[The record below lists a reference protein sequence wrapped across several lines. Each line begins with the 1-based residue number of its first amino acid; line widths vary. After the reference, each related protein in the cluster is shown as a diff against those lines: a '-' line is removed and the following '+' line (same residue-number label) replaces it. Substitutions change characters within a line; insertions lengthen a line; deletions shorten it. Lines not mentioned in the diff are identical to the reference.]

1 MIQVVLKQNKNKKM
15 PNAYGLYY
23 AYPVVNETYDLDKL
37 AEHMSSHN
45 TPFSKG
51 AIKGM
56 LTDAVNCIRELNLQ
70 GIAVKINDLAI
81 FSLGIKNKM
90 GAKSIGEWSAAKNI
104 AGVKSRARATGN
116 LISASLNL
124 DATIKRV
131 DKGVIVVDGSGTNGG
146 GTDGGGSNGG
156 GNTPSG
162 GSSTGDN
169 TSGGSSTG
177 DNTSGGTG
185 KDDSGTSG
193 GDSGSNG
200 DNEHI
205 VL

>member
-90 GAKSIGEWSAAKNI
+90 GAKSIGEWSAVKNI

-131 DKGVIVVDGSGTNGG
+131 DKGETVTGGVTDGGGTNGG
-146 GTDGGGSNGG
+146 GSN
-156 GNTPSG
+156 P
-162 GSSTGDN
+162 
-169 TSGGSSTG
+169 SGGSSTG

-185 KDDSGTSG
+185 KGDSGTTGGGGSD
-193 GDSGSNG
+193 GDST
-200 DNEHI
+200 DVTI
-205 VL
+205 

>member
-131 DKGVIVVDGSGTNGG
+131 DKGVTVPGG
-146 GTDGGGSNGG
+146 GTDGGGTNGG
-156 GNTPSG
+156 GTNGG
-162 GSSTGDN
+162 GSN
-169 TSGGSSTG
+169 PSGGSSTG

-185 KDDSGTSG
+185 KGDSGTTGGGGSD
-193 GDSGSNG
+193 GDST
-200 DNEHI
+200 DVTI
-205 VL
+205 

>member
-1 MIQVVLKQNKNKKM
+1 M

-70 GIAVKINDLAI
+70 GIAVKITDLAI
-81 FSLGIKNKM
+81 FSLGIKNKK
-90 GAKSIGEWSAAKNI
+90 GAKSIADWSAAKNI

-116 LISASLNL
+116 LISANLNL

-131 DKGVIVVDGSGTNGG
+131 DKGVIIVDGDSSGDSTSGGSNKGDSTTTGG
-146 GTDGGGSNGG
+146 GTDG
-156 GNTPSG
+156 SG
-162 GSSTGDN
+162 TTGDN
-169 TSGGSSTG
+169 GSVT
-177 DNTSGGTG
+177 
-185 KDDSGTSG
+185 
-193 GDSGSNG
+193 
-200 DNEHI
+200 
-205 VL
+205 L

>member
-70 GIAVKINDLAI
+70 GIAVKIDNLAI

-131 DKGVIVVDGSGTNGG
+131 DKGMIVIDGG

-169 TSGGSSTG
+169 TSGG
-177 DNTSGGTG
+177 TG
-185 KDDSGTSG
+185 KDDSGTTG
-193 GDSGSNG
+193 GGSGSDS

>member
-131 DKGVIVVDGSGTNGG
+131 DKGVIVVDGGGTNGG

-156 GNTPSG
+156 GNTP
-162 GSSTGDN
+162 
-169 TSGGSSTG
+169 SGGSSTG

>member
-1 MIQVVLKQNKNKKM
+1 MILYNLKKNKNKKM

-70 GIAVKINDLAI
+70 GIAVKIDNLAI

-131 DKGVIVVDGSGTNGG
+131 DKGVIVIDGG

>member
-131 DKGVIVVDGSGTNGG
+131 DKGVTVPGGVTDGG
-146 GTDGGGSNGG
+146 GTNGGGSNGG
-156 GNTPSG
+156 GSNP
-162 GSSTGDN
+162 
-169 TSGGSSTG
+169 SGGSSTG

-185 KDDSGTSG
+185 KGDSGTTGGGGSD
-193 GDSGSNG
+193 GDSS
-200 DNEHI
+200 DVTI
-205 VL
+205 

>member
-90 GAKSIGEWSAAKNI
+90 GAKSISEWSAAKNI

-131 DKGVIVVDGSGTNGG
+131 DKGVTVPGGVTDGG
-146 GTDGGGSNGG
+146 GTNGGGSNGG
-156 GNTPSG
+156 GSNP
-162 GSSTGDN
+162 
-169 TSGGSSTG
+169 SGGSSTG

-185 KDDSGTSG
+185 KGDSGTTGGGGSD
-193 GDSGSNG
+193 GDSS
-200 DNEHI
+200 DVVI
-205 VL
+205 

>member
-131 DKGVIVVDGSGTNGG
+131 DKGVTVTGG
-146 GTDGGGSNGG
+146 VTDGGGSNGG

-185 KDDSGTSG
+185 KDDSGTTG
-193 GDSGSNG
+193 GGSGSDS

>member
-1 MIQVVLKQNKNKKM
+1 MIQVVLKQYKNKKM

-131 DKGVIVVDGSGTNGG
+131 DKGVTVTGGVTDGGGTNGG
-146 GTDGGGSNGG
+146 GTNGGGSN
-156 GNTPSG
+156 P
-162 GSSTGDN
+162 
-169 TSGGSSTG
+169 SGGSSTG

-185 KDDSGTSG
+185 KGDSGTTGGGGSD
-193 GDSGSNG
+193 GDST
-200 DNEHI
+200 DVTI
-205 VL
+205 

>member
-131 DKGVIVVDGSGTNGG
+131 DKGVTVTGGVTDGGGRNGGGTNGG
-146 GTDGGGSNGG
+146 GSN
-156 GNTPSG
+156 P
-162 GSSTGDN
+162 
-169 TSGGSSTG
+169 SGGSSTG

-185 KDDSGTSG
+185 KGDSGTTGGGGSD
-193 GDSGSNG
+193 GDST
-200 DNEHI
+200 DVTI
-205 VL
+205 

>member
-131 DKGVIVVDGSGTNGG
+131 DKGVIVVDGSGT
-146 GTDGGGSNGG
+146 DGGGSNGG
-156 GNTPSG
+156 GSNSG
-162 GSSTGDN
+162 GSN
-169 TSGGSSTG
+169 PSGGSSTG

-185 KDDSGTSG
+185 KGDSGTTGGGSD
-193 GDSGSNG
+193 GDSA
-200 DNEHI
+200 DVTI
-205 VL
+205 

>member
-56 LTDAVNCIRELNLQ
+56 LTDAVNCIRELILQ

-131 DKGVIVVDGSGTNGG
+131 DKGVTVPGGVTDGGGTDSGGTNGG
-146 GTDGGGSNGG
+146 GSN
-156 GNTPSG
+156 PSG

-169 TSGGSSTG
+169 TSE
-177 DNTSGGTG
+177 GTG
-185 KDDSGTSG
+185 KGDSGTTGGGGSD
-193 GDSGSNG
+193 GDST
-200 DNEHI
+200 DVTI
-205 VL
+205 

>member
-131 DKGVIVVDGSGTNGG
+131 DKGVIVIDGG
-146 GTDGGGSNGG
+146 GTDGGGSNGGGSNGG

-169 TSGGSSTG
+169 TSGG
-177 DNTSGGTG
+177 TG
-185 KDDSGTSG
+185 KDDSGTTG
-193 GDSGSNG
+193 GGSGSDS

>member
-131 DKGVIVVDGSGTNGG
+131 DKGVTVPGGVTDGG
-146 GTDGGGSNGG
+146 GTDGGGTNGG
-156 GNTPSG
+156 GSNP
-162 GSSTGDN
+162 
-169 TSGGSSTG
+169 SGGSSTG

-185 KDDSGTSG
+185 KGDSGTTGGGGSD
-193 GDSGSNG
+193 GDSS
-200 DNEHI
+200 DVTI
-205 VL
+205 

>member
-70 GIAVKINDLAI
+70 GIAVKITDLAI
-81 FSLGIKNKM
+81 FSLGIKNKK
-90 GAKSIGEWSAAKNI
+90 GAKSIADWSAAKNI

-116 LISASLNL
+116 LISANLNL

-131 DKGVIVVDGSGTNGG
+131 DKGVIIVDGG
-146 GTDGGGSNGG
+146 GTDGG

-162 GSSTGDN
+162 GDSSGDS
-169 TSGGSSTG
+169 TSGGSNKGDSTTTGGGTNGSGTDGSGTDGSGTTG
-177 DNTSGGTG
+177 DNGHV
-185 KDDSGTSG
+185 
-193 GDSGSNG
+193 N
-200 DNEHI
+200 
-205 VL
+205 L

>member
-131 DKGVIVVDGSGTNGG
+131 DKGVTVT
-146 GTDGGGSNGG
+146 GGGSNGG
-156 GNTPSG
+156 GSNPSG

-169 TSGGSSTG
+169 TSGGTDKGNTG
-177 DNTSGGTG
+177 TTGGN
-185 KDDSGTSG
+185 SGTTG
-193 GDSGSNG
+193 GDST
-200 DNEHI
+200 DVTI
-205 VL
+205 

>member
-70 GIAVKINDLAI
+70 GIAVKIDNLAI

-131 DKGVIVVDGSGTNGG
+131 DKGVTVTGGVTDGGGTNGG
-146 GTDGGGSNGG
+146 GTNGGGSN
-156 GNTPSG
+156 P
-162 GSSTGDN
+162 
-169 TSGGSSTG
+169 SGGSSTG

-185 KDDSGTSG
+185 KDDSGTTG
-193 GDSGSNG
+193 GGSGSG
-200 DNEHI
+200 SDNEHI

>member
-131 DKGVIVVDGSGTNGG
+131 DKGVTVTGGITDSGGTNGG
-146 GTDGGGSNGG
+146 GSN
-156 GNTPSG
+156 P
-162 GSSTGDN
+162 
-169 TSGGSSTG
+169 SGGSSTG

-185 KDDSGTSG
+185 KGDSGTTGGGGSD
-193 GDSGSNG
+193 GDST
-200 DNEHI
+200 DVTI
-205 VL
+205 

>member
-1 MIQVVLKQNKNKKM
+1 
-15 PNAYGLYY
+15 
-23 AYPVVNETYDLDKL
+23 
-37 AEHMSSHN
+37 MSSHN

-131 DKGVIVVDGSGTNGG
+131 DKGVIVIDGG

>member
-131 DKGVIVVDGSGTNGG
+131 DKGVIVVDGGGTDGG

-156 GNTPSG
+156 GSNPSG

-193 GDSGSNG
+193 GNSGSNG

>member
-1 MIQVVLKQNKNKKM
+1 MIQVELKQNKNKKM

-131 DKGVIVVDGSGTNGG
+131 DKGVTVTGGVTDGGGTNGG
-146 GTDGGGSNGG
+146 GTNGGGSN
-156 GNTPSG
+156 P
-162 GSSTGDN
+162 
-169 TSGGSSTG
+169 SGGSSTG

-185 KDDSGTSG
+185 KGDSGTTGGGGSD
-193 GDSGSNG
+193 GDST
-200 DNEHI
+200 DVTI
-205 VL
+205 

>member
-90 GAKSIGEWSAAKNI
+90 GAKSIAEWSAAKNI

-131 DKGVIVVDGSGTNGG
+131 DKGVTVTGGITDGG
-146 GTDGGGSNGG
+146 GTNGGGSNGG
-156 GNTPSG
+156 GSNP
-162 GSSTGDN
+162 
-169 TSGGSSTG
+169 SGGSSTG

-185 KDDSGTSG
+185 KGDSGTTGGGGSD
-193 GDSGSNG
+193 GDST
-200 DNEHI
+200 DVTI
-205 VL
+205 

>member
-56 LTDAVNCIRELNLQ
+56 LTYAVNCIRELNLQ

-131 DKGVIVVDGSGTNGG
+131 DKGVTVTGGVTDGGGTNGG
-146 GTDGGGSNGG
+146 GTNGGGSN
-156 GNTPSG
+156 P
-162 GSSTGDN
+162 
-169 TSGGSSTG
+169 SGGSSTG

-185 KDDSGTSG
+185 KGDSGTTGGGGSD
-193 GDSGSNG
+193 GDST
-200 DNEHI
+200 DVTI
-205 VL
+205 

>member
-1 MIQVVLKQNKNKKM
+1 
-15 PNAYGLYY
+15 
-23 AYPVVNETYDLDKL
+23 
-37 AEHMSSHN
+37 
-45 TPFSKG
+45 
-51 AIKGM
+51 
-56 LTDAVNCIRELNLQ
+56 
-70 GIAVKINDLAI
+70 
-81 FSLGIKNKM
+81 M

-131 DKGVIVVDGSGTNGG
+131 DKGVIVIDGG

-169 TSGGSSTG
+169 TSGG
-177 DNTSGGTG
+177 TG
-185 KDDSGTSG
+185 KDDSGTTG
-193 GDSGSNG
+193 GGSGSDS

>member
-131 DKGVIVVDGSGTNGG
+131 DKGVTVPGGVTDGGGTAGGGTNGG
-146 GTDGGGSNGG
+146 GTNGGGSN
-156 GNTPSG
+156 P
-162 GSSTGDN
+162 
-169 TSGGSSTG
+169 SGGSSTG

-185 KDDSGTSG
+185 KGDSGTTGGGGSD
-193 GDSGSNG
+193 GDST
-200 DNEHI
+200 DVTI
-205 VL
+205 

>member
-90 GAKSIGEWSAAKNI
+90 GAKSIAEWSAAKNI

-131 DKGVIVVDGSGTNGG
+131 DKGVTVTGG
-146 GTDGGGSNGG
+146 GTDGGGTNGGGSNGG
-156 GNTPSG
+156 GGNP
-162 GSSTGDN
+162 
-169 TSGGSSTG
+169 SGGSSTG

-185 KDDSGTSG
+185 KGDSGTTGGGGSD
-193 GDSGSNG
+193 GDSS
-200 DNEHI
+200 DVTI
-205 VL
+205 